1 VILRPG
7 TVEGRAAAL
16 YLFILEG
23 LGTTEMLAILV
34 VALIVFG
41 PRKLPELS
49 RKLGKS
55 LSEFRRASDDFKRT
69 WEREVALDEV
79 TPKTGETIPSIMPPT
94 VAPSE
99 FSIGRG
105 QPNALPEATTEPV
118 GSVDVTEILSP
129 PSTAETIPAPVTES
143 PASSKRDWL

>member
-1 VILRPG
+1 
-7 TVEGRAAAL
+7 
-16 YLFILEG
+16 
-23 LGTTEMLAILV
+23 MLAILV

-79 TPKTGETIPSIMPPT
+79 TPKAGEPIPSIMPPT

-99 FSIGRG
+99 LSIGRG
-105 QPNALPEATTEPV
+105 ETNALPEATTEPV
-118 GSVDVTEILSP
+118 ASVDVAEVLS
-129 PSTAETIPAPVTES
+129 PSTAETIPAPVSEP